1 MTLNPI
7 FEVELFDVWDRPY
20 EAILIILTNLN
31 ELVAVDYVLKWVE
44 VVIAPT
50 NDARVVIIFL
60 KKDIF
65 IRYNTS

>member
-7 FEVELFDVWDRPY
+7 LEVELFDVRDRPY
-20 EAILIILTNLN
+20 EAIPIILTNLN

-65 IRYNTS
+65 IRFNTS